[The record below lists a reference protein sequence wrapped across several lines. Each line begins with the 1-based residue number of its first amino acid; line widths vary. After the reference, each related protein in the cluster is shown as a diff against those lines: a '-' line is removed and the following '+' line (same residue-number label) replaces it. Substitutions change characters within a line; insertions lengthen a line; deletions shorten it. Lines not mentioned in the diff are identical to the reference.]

1 MPVGCQQTVEEWSD
15 QRKGSQRG
23 ESCQPF
29 PAWNLGQNS
38 PPGRETLV
46 ESSISIS
53 NPHRLLV
60 GLEGQRELVFAL
72 GPKIDESKTSV
83 RITKLAPGHRS
94 LAQAAVAVN
103 PDFEGSKIV
112 DMSLQKRPPHPQTSG
127 FLLTFLKKI
136 LK

>member
-1 MPVGCQQTVEEWSD
+1 MPVECQQTVEEWSD

-60 GLEGQRELVFAL
+60 GLEGLRELVFAL

-94 LAQAAVAVN
+94 LAQAAVAVHPN
-103 PDFEGSKIV
+103 VEWLLIV
-112 DMSLQKRPPHPQTSG
+112 SSGVQVQSPPAPTRDPY
-127 FLLTFLKKI
+127 LTFLKKI